1 MAVQGLTLF
10 KVFVC
15 VTSLKALYTWLQ
27 AFFGALPTLHA
38 SVLYIEVLKLRCLV
52 ITLPHGVV
60 VSIVDSGA
68 AGPDSNPGGGKS
80 VFTV

>member
-1 MAVQGLTLF
+1 MCERVARIKESGMT
-10 KVFVC
+10 
-15 VTSLKALYTWLQ
+15 
-27 AFFGALPTLHA
+27 

-52 ITLPHGVV
+52 ITISNGVV

-68 AGPDSNPGGGKS
+68 AGPGSDPSGGNS